1 MNLIE
6 LSTDFC
12 QRYLSCL
19 KRASSTLKLTQSQ
32 SLCLNAV
39 PFKGISQTDLA
50 NKLSLDLS
58 TLSRNL
64 DKLSDREFISKKSS
78 SHDKRIIKIYLT
90 DKGENIYTQLNN
102 LIANDLYK
110 VFHAFDLDEQDQ
122 IEEFLNKINW
132 QFDLLNK

>member
-6 LSTDFC
+6 LSNDFC
-12 QRYLSCL
+12 QKYLSCFKKAAHRL
-19 KRASSTLKLTQSQ
+19 QLTQSQ
-32 SLCLNAV
+32 SLCLSAI

-64 DKLSDREFISKKSS
+64 NKLSIKKLISKTSS
-78 SHDKRIIKIYLT
+78 NHDKRISKIYLT
-90 DKGENIYTQLNN
+90 ERGQDVYNQLNN
-102 LIANDLYK
+102 LIADDLSK
-110 VFHAFDLDEQDQ
+110 IFNAFDVDEQSQ
-122 IEEFLNKINW
+122 MEEMLNKINW

>member
-64 DKLSDREFISKKSS
+64 DKLSDREFIAKKSS

>member
-12 QRYLSCL
+12 QKYLSCL

-78 SHDKRIIKIYLT
+78 NHDKRIIKIYLT
-90 DKGENIYTQLNN
+90 DKGKNIYNQLNN

-110 VFHAFDLDEQDQ
+110 VFHAFDLEQQDQ
-122 IEEFLNKINW
+122 IEEILNKINW

>member
-64 DKLSDREFISKKSS
+64 DKLSDREFISKKTS
-78 SHDKRIIKIYLT
+78 SHDKRIIKIHLT

-122 IEEFLNKINW
+122 IEEILNKINW

>member
-6 LSTDFC
+6 LSNDFC
-12 QRYLSCL
+12 QKYLSCFKKAAQRL
-19 KRASSTLKLTQSQ
+19 QLTQSQ
-32 SLCLNAV
+32 SLCLSAI

-64 DKLSDREFISKKSS
+64 NKLSIKKLILKTSS
-78 SHDKRIIKIYLT
+78 NHDKRISKIYLT
-90 DKGENIYTQLNN
+90 ERGQDIYNQLNN
-102 LIANDLYK
+102 LIADDLSK
-110 VFHAFDLDEQDQ
+110 IFNAFDVDEQSQ
-122 IEEFLNKINW
+122 MEEMLNKINW

>member
-12 QRYLSCL
+12 QKYLSCL
-19 KRASSTLKLTQSQ
+19 KRASSILKLTQSQ

-64 DKLSDREFISKKSS
+64 DKLIFLDIVYKTSSNIDRRSYKISLTSQGEELYLQFNE
-78 SHDKRIIKIYLT
+78 IIKEEIETIY
-90 DKGENIYTQLNN
+90 DKLELEEY
-102 LIANDLYK
+102 
-110 VFHAFDLDEQDQ
+110 DQ
-122 IEEFLNKINW
+122 ILEILNKLNW
-132 QFDLLNK
+132 QLELINK

>member
-6 LSTDFC
+6 LSNDFC
-12 QRYLSCL
+12 QKYLSCFKKAAQRL
-19 KRASSTLKLTQSQ
+19 QLTQSQ
-32 SLCLNAV
+32 SLCLSAI

-64 DKLSDREFISKKSS
+64 NKLSIKEFISKTSS
-78 SHDKRIIKIYLT
+78 NHDKRISKIYLT
-90 DKGENIYTQLNN
+90 ERGQDIYNQLNN
-102 LIANDLYK
+102 LIADDLSK
-110 VFHAFDLDEQDQ
+110 IFNAFDVDEQSQ
-122 IEEFLNKINW
+122 MEEMLNKINW

>member
-6 LSTDFC
+6 LSSDFC
-12 QRYLSCL
+12 QKYLSCL
-19 KRASSTLKLTQSQ
+19 KRASSQLQLTQSQ

-64 DKLSDREFISKKSS
+64 DKLSIRNLIEKNSS
-78 SHDKRIIKIYLT
+78 NHDKRIIKIYLT
-90 DKGENIYTQLNN
+90 EKGQDIYWQLNN
-102 LIANDLYK
+102 LISKDLYK
-110 VFHAFDLDEQDQ
+110 VFNAFDVDEQDQ
-122 IEEFLNKINW
+122 IEEILNKINW